1 MHFTSQT
8 VTFGWD
14 EMNDLISYSQF
25 LVQKFRFTKS
35 LGFPYGAEVKNS
47 LVSAEDAKDVRSIS
61 HLGRYPEGNDNLLQ
75 YSCLENSMT
84 EVPHR
89 L

>member
-1 MHFTSQT
+1 
-8 VTFGWD
+8 
-14 EMNDLISYSQF
+14 MNDFTSYSQF

-47 LVSAEDAKDVRSIS
+47 SVSAEDARDVGSIS
-61 HLGRYPEGNDNLLQ
+61 RLGRYPEGSDDLLQ